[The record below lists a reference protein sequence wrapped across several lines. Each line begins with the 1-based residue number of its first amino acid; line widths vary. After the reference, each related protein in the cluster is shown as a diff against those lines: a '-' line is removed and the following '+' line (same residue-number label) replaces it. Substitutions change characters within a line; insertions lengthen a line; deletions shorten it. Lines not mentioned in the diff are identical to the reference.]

1 MAVITITFM
10 VLFPIML
17 IISQAIKDIYVHQE
31 PWTID
36 HSIFYE
42 SVCLISDSFSVFI
55 LILVILKLTSFQE
68 ITLKVNH
75 KAIKQHVFVF
85 GFWIIAST
93 SQLIQM
99 ICAYSNSITEPL

>member
-10 VLFPIML
+10 VLFPLLL
-17 IISQAIKDIYVHQE
+17 IISQTIKNIHVNQE

-55 LILVILKLTSFQE
+55 LIFVILKLTSLKE
-68 ITLKVNH
+68 IKLKVNH
-75 KAIKQHVFVF
+75 KAVKQHVFVF

-93 SQLIQM
+93 SQLLQM
-99 ICAYSNSITEPL
+99 MCAYSNSITEPL